1 MLVIYHNWHYVLFCI
16 FAKNLN
22 SNMSNKSIDNNSVL
36 YNLLFELLGED
47 IESIIFDVLPDYT
60 IVIFNDVDTRKF
72 DKCQSVIE
80 TLVFFNLINVIDY
93 FSDNGLYTYYIV
105 FK

>member
-1 MLVIYHNWHYVLFCI
+1 
-16 FAKNLN
+16 
-22 SNMSNKSIDNNSVL
+22 MSNKSIDNNSVL

-47 IESIIFDVLPDYT
+47 IESIVFGVLPDYT
-60 IVIFNDVDTRKF
+60 TIIFNDVDTRKF

-80 TLVFFNLINVIDY
+80 TLISFNLVDVIDY
-93 FSDNGLYTYYIV
+93 FSNDGLYTYYIA